1 MTEREAPR
9 GVTQWLW
16 IAAPLVVQLL
26 AVGLGI
32 ALIRTVTDLPA
43 KTNFYNLPQ
52 AIVLFVAYVIFLIAI
67 LVAARR
73 FGRPTH
79 VLAVRRT
86 PLLPAVALT
95 AMGLAAGFAIAAL
108 LEPIFHGAKSQNLD
122 PGPFPGT
129 MTAAIAIAISAVTV
143 IIGAALTEELY
154 FRGLLYGQL
163 AARYG
168 AAAAIAGSAGIFG
181 LAHFQPDAFPT
192 LFALGLILAY
202 LRLRTA
208 SFWPGFALHAIN
220 NAAAFSV
227 ALLA

>member
-1 MTEREAPR
+1 
-9 GVTQWLW
+9 
-16 IAAPLVVQLL
+16 
-26 AVGLGI
+26 
-32 ALIRTVTDLPA
+32 
-43 KTNFYNLPQ
+43 
-52 AIVLFVAYVIFLIAI
+52 
-67 LVAARR
+67 
-73 FGRPTH
+73 
-79 VLAVRRT
+79 
-86 PLLPAVALT
+86 
-95 AMGLAAGFAIAAL
+95 
-108 LEPIFHGAKSQNLD
+108 
-122 PGPFPGT
+122 

-192 LFALGLILAY
+192 LFALGLILAF